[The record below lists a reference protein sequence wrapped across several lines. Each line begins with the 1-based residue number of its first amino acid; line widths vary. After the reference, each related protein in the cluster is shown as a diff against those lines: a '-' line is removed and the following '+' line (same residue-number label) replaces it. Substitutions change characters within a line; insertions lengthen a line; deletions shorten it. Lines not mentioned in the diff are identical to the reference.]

1 MVKKIGCTK
10 RTLRSDPGCSKII
23 LTERGSTSYR
33 TKVTVPV
40 TSRVS

>member
-1 MVKKIGCTK
+1 MVKKIDCTE
-10 RTLRSDPGCSKII
+10 RTLQSDRGCPKII